1 MEEQGMKTSLED
13 LRNQALAEYEL
24 AASAIH
30 SWSSFIVNAIKNYDP
45 DSSQLEPPVIKPTE
59 MIVNLDIYR
68 TKVSKEGR
76 MLVISSDGD
85 LIIKVKAENR
95 IWIQAE

>member
-1 MEEQGMKTSLED
+1 MD
-13 LRNQALAEYEL
+13 
-24 AASAIH
+24 
-30 SWSSFIVNAIKNYDP
+30 IKIIEVKKNGRTLCKINGRKYNLP
-45 DSSQLEPPVIKPTE
+45 NGLLKVLQNDSIPIKPPVGKPTE

-68 TKVSKEGR
+68 TKISKEGR

-85 LIIKVKAENR
+85 LVIKVKAENR